1 MFIIIKECNGGA
13 SVQGYLDPSCLPP
26 EQGDCGVLGTQDFVC
41 ISSEVND
48 PLAAAYAQQSTAQRI
63 PSFRKPHLSN
73 YTESVVPLLAVEVSQ
88 KFAIQ
93 CTVAQMTCLLV

>member
-1 MFIIIKECNGGA
+1 M
-13 SVQGYLDPSCLPP
+13 PP

-48 PLAAAYAQQSTAQRI
+48 PLAAAYAQQSTAQRT